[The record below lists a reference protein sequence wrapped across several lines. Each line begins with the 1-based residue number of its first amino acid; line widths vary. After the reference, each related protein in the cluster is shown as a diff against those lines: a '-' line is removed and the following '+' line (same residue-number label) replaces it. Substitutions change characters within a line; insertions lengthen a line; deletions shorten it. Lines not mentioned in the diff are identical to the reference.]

1 VAIEGAHALL
11 TALRGAGVRTA
22 LIGDTGFS
30 PGRVVRTLLDRVGL
44 LPHLE
49 VQIFSDEVR
58 APKPHSI
65 PFRAALEGLGVE
77 AHDAV
82 HVGDL
87 RRSDVAGAR
96 AAGMRSVRFR
106 GRNDDADEA
115 RTAAGVI
122 DCAAAECSP
131 ACERP
136 EADVVV
142 ASYAELADRLRTW
155 P

>member
-1 VAIEGAHALL
+1 MARIKAIEARL
-11 TALRGAGVRTA
+11 
-22 LIGDTGFS
+22 
-30 PGRVVRTLLDRVGL
+30 
-44 LPHLE
+44 
-49 VQIFSDEVR
+49 
-58 APKPHSI
+58 
-65 PFRAALEGLGVE
+65 
-77 AHDAV
+77 

-115 RTAAGVI
+115 RSAAGVI
-122 DCAAAECSP
+122 DCQAAECSP
-131 ACERP
+131 VCERP

-142 ASYAELADRLRTW
+142 ASYAVLAEHLRAW